1 MTSFE
6 SFFQELI
13 SDEHWYETMQ
23 MIHRH
28 KPIKD
33 TALLVYGTA
42 VGEGTLTG
50 VDIKEH
56 RNHVHNKLAK
66 TAVKIQNTIQTHQ
79 PKEAEAPKEEIKVFA
94 TDEERDLILE
104 KWKQEVNQIKMK
116 PVPRLS
122 HKQIA
127 EEGDWLPKKKG
138 TGHDPGYY
146 HEHLK
151 FLHECRVKTVRDR
164 NPTMSD
170 EEIEKYIVDNFPP
183 T

>member
-1 MTSFE
+1 MTSFD

-66 TAVKIQNTIQTHQ
+66 TAVKIQNVIQTHQ
-79 PKEAEAPKEEIKVFA
+79 PKEAEPPKEEIKVFA
-94 TDEERDLILE
+94 TDEERYEILE
-104 KWKQEVNQIKMK
+104 KWKQEVKQIKMK

-127 EEGDWLPKKKG
+127 EEGDFLPKKKNVP
-138 TGHDPGYY
+138 TDPGYFN
-146 HEHLK
+146 EHVQLLHKCRIKTLK
-151 FLHECRVKTVRDR
+151 DR
-164 NPTMSD
+164 YPDMSD
-170 EEIEKYIVDNFPP
+170 EEIEDYIKNNFSNF
-183 T
+183 